1 MTSTKYF
8 LWEFYL
14 DGKCAG
20 FFIHH
25 RSKWKIGILALISFC
40 ALLKVV
46 FVTLNIT
53 WLLTK
58 ILPNHELQLGHSM
71 IEPFIISSS
80 LIQSQKFI
88 LRFHSI
94 FVALC
99 EPYRKWGDL
108 QHVSPDW
115 TTKKSFSSDT
125 IQHRCWGSCMD
136 EEDTN
141 PVLGFVS

>member
-80 LIQSQKFI
+80 VWCWMVWKVKKKTCELEFGMLSCWGLNCVPPKFI
-88 LRFHSI
+88 CWSSKPNCDVMRDAVFGEWLSLTEL
-94 FVALC
+94 VPL
-99 EPYRKWGDL
+99 
-108 QHVSPDW
+108 
-115 TTKKSFSSDT
+115 KKS
-125 IQHRCWGSCMD
+125 
-136 EEDTN
+136 
-141 PVLGFVS
+141 P